1 MRDLPR
7 IPLPTEATAA
17 ELAKL
22 PLPLRRAALFSAR
35 LNRLGPLVAAGE
47 KIKGILDGSVSMS
60 DARKEIRE
68 ALAAAGY
75 APPEGAEGG
84 LRDHR
89 SKARL
94 DLILTQNVRRARG
107 YARRAADM
115 EILDDWP
122 AQELV
127 RVFQRKMPR
136 DWRARW
142 AQAGGRLYGGRM
154 IALKTDPVWSNI
166 SRFGEPYPP
175 FDYGSGMGLR
185 DIDREEAEKLGLIG
199 PDDVLTPEEPEY
211 PEVMAANLPGL
222 GGMDALRA
230 AVEKAMGGGVTFD
243 GDTLL
248 FPTRIPAAGAT
259 GSPATLGL
267 PGLTQTAVTRTPPA
281 VRPEEALALI
291 RRKAAVTVAPDGS
304 KAEVDAE
311 TVEHWRRKYRPG
323 ETRRRL
329 ATIRRAF
336 DAVREPQETW
346 ERKGR
351 KYYLKTTAD
360 ADGRMTHTYVIVRDG
375 RIETWVSSAKAG
387 AAENKRGGLLLQRQG
402 G

>member
-1 MRDLPR
+1 
-7 IPLPTEATAA
+7 
-17 ELAKL
+17 
-22 PLPLRRAALFSAR
+22 
-35 LNRLGPLVAAGE
+35 
-47 KIKGILDGSVSMS
+47 
-60 DARKEIRE
+60 
-68 ALAAAGY
+68 
-75 APPEGAEGG
+75 
-84 LRDHR
+84 
-89 SKARL
+89 
-94 DLILTQNVRRARG
+94 
-107 YARRAADM
+107 
-115 EILDDWP
+115 
-122 AQELV
+122 
-127 RVFQRKMPR
+127 
-136 DWRARW
+136 
-142 AQAGGRLYGGRM
+142 
-154 IALKTDPVWSNI
+154 
-166 SRFGEPYPP
+166 
-175 FDYGSGMGLR
+175 
-185 DIDREEAEKLGLIG
+185 
-199 PDDVLTPEEPEY
+199 
-211 PEVMAANLPGL
+211 
-222 GGMDALRA
+222 
-230 AVEKAMGGGVTFD
+230 
-243 GDTLL
+243 
-248 FPTRIPAAGAT
+248 
-259 GSPATLGL
+259 
-267 PGLTQTAVTRTPPA
+267 

>member
-1 MRDLPR
+1 MAYGVLSDGP
-7 IPLPTEATAA
+7 PTE
-17 ELAKL
+17 ENPQPVRRIRLAPIPVA
-22 PLPLRRAALFSAR
+22 PLTLHVNGLQRFAPLASRCSCA
-35 LNRLGPLVAAGE
+35 V
-47 KIKGILDGSVSMS
+47 K
-60 DARKEIRE
+60 
-68 ALAAAGY
+68 Y

-84 LRDHR
+84 LRVHR

-107 YARRAADM
+107 YARRAVDM
-115 EILDDWP
+115 DILDDWP

-127 RVFQRKMPR
+127 RVFQRKAPR
-136 DWRARW
+136 DWRVRW

-166 SRFGEPYPP
+166 SRFGESYPP

-185 DIDREEAEKLGLIG
+185 DIAREEAEKLGLIG

-211 PEVMAANLPGL
+211 PEAMAANLPGID
-222 GGMDALRA
+222 GMPALREA
-230 AVEKAMGGGVTFD
+230 IGKAMGGGVSFD
-243 GDTLL
+243 GDTLR
-248 FPTRIPAAGAT
+248 FPTRVPAAGAT

-267 PGLTQTAVTRTPPA
+267 PGLTQTAVSRTPQA

-291 RRKAAVTVAPDGS
+291 RRGSAAAVDPDGALAEADAATVA
-304 KAEVDAE
+304 
-311 TVEHWRRKYRPG
+311 HWRRKYRPG
-323 ETRRRL
+323 EVRDRL

-351 KYYLKTTAD
+351 KYYLKTTTD
-360 ADGRMTHTYVIVRDG
+360 ADGRMHHTYVVVRDG
-375 RIETWVSSAKAG
+375 RIETWVSRNQRG
-387 AAENKRGGLLLQRQG
+387 TTENKRGGILLQRQG